1 MKGALSF
8 AWTGGLVLHSFL
20 ISRWWWCVA
29 QPLYVYVCVYFV
41 QLELS
46 AQRKGQA
53 LLDAQEAL
61 EKERERFSVMEGN
74 HQRQMASLSDEFQC
88 KKGEYEELVNALKS
102 DLGDL
107 GRENSSLERK
117 CSTFQKQ
124 VKEQQAKLAD
134 HEQNFKEMTAK
145 ISEWMEESRVGHSQ
159 AEQDAAK
166 RLQQAMESLR
176 QEQVLHN
183 WTKESFA
190 EERHSLQ
197 SQLAEA
203 QNQCKELTT
212 ASAELQGKTDQLMA
226 EVGQLKEQLQFVS
239 QDKEEAAEQ
248 HAAEVDRLKAL
259 VDAATILQSENGTLM
274 QQLQSLSNQLDTAH
288 RQLQEVQEKHSV
300 EMRSLQEE
308 LVRAQGE
315 LTAAQTHADE
325 MQRQFGALEDKMAA
339 LRKLKD
345 DEMDRLKTRVSEL
358 EGLAEAQEGELS
370 LSQREN
376 VDLKQSLGELEVSR
390 ERQVHT
396 MEANVSKLSARVEEL
411 EAELEL
417 GRAHLSSCAG
427 VEEVLKEATVERD
440 HLRGQL
446 AELKDRM
453 AAADDLHQ
461 KQLMDKKSSSAAD
474 IQAHRAE
481 LQREREHLEGQV
493 TQANTA
499 LEETRS
505 RLEQAEGARDE
516 CVAKLS
522 LMKVRLEEAS
532 SKMASLSE
540 QHQLQVAKLTE
551 EQDHLRQELSH
562 SQEELTSVREQHKM
576 AMEEAQRE
584 RAAMTQELGTERS
597 GLQEETARLQS
608 ALEGA
613 RRKVCEL
620 ESQLAAEAAH
630 NSSLVETSNSSATE
644 REREFAEKVAS
655 MQKEIDSLKN
665 AIEGKKRE
673 LVELRS
679 TLEEERERKDAAL
692 CDVSEQLSKAR
703 EALGESE
710 LRMSSSNQQWESQE
724 AELRQELANQ
734 EASLLEQA
742 KHTESTFA
750 ERIATLEKD
759 HLYTEKLLSEK
770 SKSLL
775 ELERSARE
783 KEEEWHQTMDVLGQQ
798 VDQLTVEVKEQSN
811 YVALLKT
818 TLAEQAAEK
827 DLLQTELDGLRATV
841 GAEGSDSKKDE
852 IDYLKHHLAER
863 EAELNEELRKKQSML
878 HSMQLSLNAKEDLLS
893 ESCDSMFSL
902 RSQVEELQGRLTPE
916 PLDTDSTDGAGQQ
929 VLAEVSRLSTELQRE
944 RRRSVDLQVQ
954 LVELRQVREDE
965 QEGTTPS
972 TQVKTEGEGTK
983 GELVAELQQK
993 LSESE
998 ATILE
1003 LSCDLQSFKTALLER
1018 EEGYEE
1024 RLQSYRWVGQWVGPQ
1039 MGE

>member
-1 MKGALSF
+1 M
-8 AWTGGLVLHSFL
+8 V
-20 ISRWWWCVA
+20 V
-29 QPLYVYVCVYFV
+29 VVCGSTSLRTCLCAYFV

-46 AQRKGQA
+46 VQRKGQA

-102 DLGDL
+102 DLGNL
-107 GRENSSLERK
+107 GRENSSLEGK
-117 CSTFQKQ
+117 CSTLQKQ
-124 VKEQQAKLAD
+124 VEEQQVKLAD
-134 HEQNFKEMTAK
+134 HKQNFKEMTAK
-145 ISEWMEESRVGHSQ
+145 ISEWMEDSRVGHSQ
-159 AEQDAAK
+159 AEQDAAE

-190 EERHSLQ
+190 EERQSLQ

-203 QNQCKELTT
+203 QNQCRDLTT
-212 ASAELQGKTDQLMA
+212 ASAELQGKMGQLKA
-226 EVGQLKEQLQFVS
+226 EVGQLKEQLQLVS

-248 HAAEVDRLKAL
+248 HAAEVDRLRAL
-259 VDAATILQSENGTLM
+259 VDAATILQSENGKLM
-274 QQLQSLSNQLDTAH
+274 QQVQSLSDQLDTAH
-288 RQLQEVQEKHSV
+288 RQLEEVQEKHSV
-300 EMRSLQEE
+300 EMQLLQEE
-308 LVRAQGE
+308 LVQVQGE
-315 LTAAQTHADE
+315 LTAAQTHADDV
-325 MQRQFGALEDKMAA
+325 QRQFGALEDKMAA

-345 DEMDRLKTRVSEL
+345 DEMDRLKTRVTEL
-358 EGLAEAQEGELS
+358 EGLSEAREGELS

-376 VDLKQSLGELEVSR
+376 VDLKQSLGELEASR
-390 ERQVHT
+390 EKQMHT

-417 GRAHLSSCAG
+417 GRAHLSSCVG
-427 VEEVLKEATVERD
+427 MEEVLKEATVERD

-446 AELKDRM
+446 AELKDKM
-453 AAADDLHQ
+453 AATDELHQ
-461 KQLMDKKSSSAAD
+461 KQLMDGKSSSAAD

-481 LQREREHLEGQV
+481 LQRERERLEGQV

-516 CVAKLS
+516 CAAKLS
-522 LMKVRLEEAS
+522 LMKVKLEEAS
-532 SKMASLSE
+532 SNMASLSE
-540 QHQLQVAKLTE
+540 QHQLQVARMTQ
-551 EQDHLRQELSH
+551 EQDHLRQGLNH
-562 SQEELTSVREQHKM
+562 SQGELTSVKEQHKM
-576 AMEEAQRE
+576 AVEEGQRE
-584 RAAMTQELGTERS
+584 RAAMTQEWGVERS
-597 GLQEETARLQS
+597 GLQEEMAHLQS

-613 RRKVCEL
+613 SGKVCEL
-620 ESQLAAEAAH
+620 ESQLAAEAARY
-630 NSSLVETSNSSATE
+630 NSLVETSNSSGTE

-655 MQKEIDSLKN
+655 MQKEIDSLVN
-665 AIEGKKRE
+665 AIEGKKAE
-673 LVELRS
+673 LVELQS

-710 LRMSSSNQQWESQE
+710 LRMASSSQQWASRE
-724 AELRQELANQ
+724 AALRQQLADQ
-734 EASLLEQA
+734 EASLLDQA
-742 KHTESTFA
+742 KHTESIFA
-750 ERIATLEKD
+750 ERIATLGKD

-770 SKSLL
+770 SKSLV

-798 VDQLTVEVKEQSN
+798 VDRLTVEVKEQSS
-811 YVALLKT
+811 YVTLLKT

-827 DLLQTELDGLRATV
+827 DLLQAELERLRAVV
-841 GAEGSDSKKDE
+841 GAGGSDSKKDE
-852 IDYLKHHLAER
+852 IDYLKQHLAER

-916 PLDTDSTDGAGQQ
+916 PLDTDSTDGTGQQ
-929 VLAEVSRLSTELQRE
+929 VLAEVSRLSAELQRE

-954 LVELRQVREDE
+954 LVELREVREEE
-965 QEGTTPS
+965 QEGPTPS
-972 TQVKTEGEGTK
+972 TQMKTEGGGTK

-1024 RLQSYRWVGQWVGPQ
+1024 RLQSCRWVGPQ
-1039 MGE
+1039 VVGSSGQGNRC